1 VLDRRNRLT
10 SSVLFSAATR
20 RGRRAGTRTV
30 VLHLATDAAEA
41 GGSDRSDPQVGLVVS
56 KAVGNAVTRNAVKRR
71 LRHLARERISALPAA
86 AVLVVR
92 ALPAAAT
99 ASYTELG
106 ADFDT
111 ALRRVS
117 GRPPRKKSPGPG
129 PDALAGSAR

>member
-30 VLHLATDAAEA
+30 VLHLANAAGA
-41 GGSDRSDPQVGLVVS
+41 GGPDRSGPQVGLVVS

-71 LRHLARERISALPAA
+71 LRHLARERISALPAT

-99 ASYTELG
+99 ASYTQLG
-106 ADFDT
+106 ADFDA
-111 ALRRVS
+111 ALRRVN
-117 GRPPRKKSPGPG
+117 GRAPREKSTGPG